1 MARASL
7 FLPGTAAAC
16 IAAADLAHAAW
27 GKQAAAEPPSP
38 VDAADPAPATPPKAD
53 SILYPEV
60 VGPAGG
66 RGPVTLPPYEG
77 TEYKLGPFRLRPA
90 QMHMEGIMVAV
101 LAAYLVTA
109 FLSRKAN
116 RSRAAKWFKAN
127 ERVYREEFSGVG
139 LGGDKL
145 FEGDGGDE
153 FVSYAT
159 GRRGVESAWSKV
171 STGGYDLLAKL
182 YDAARGIADYAYDS
196 GADRITVD
204 LKLAAPKGTPGA
216 KFVFAVVRREVLKK
230 TRDAR
235 WDLRKFTTTSETAGV
250 SPSLIVMTESGDV
263 TSAMLKDPDT
273 GLFDALKDG
282 SEGLEYLESLVIS
295 DMPLETPDEEKP
307 KLPEN
312 EFRLTL
318 SMRLPPASKSAA
330 TAPWIQLACNI
341 ADVIYTKQR
350 LLPEGTVNKLKKRR
364 AEVLYELRKA
374 EREEEA
380 ARAQEAK
387 DDAAALKRKVE
398 QSRVEQLLAKMTPAE
413 RVKYQKKEEEKER
426 KKAMQKQAKRMR

>member
-1 MARASL
+1 M
-7 FLPGTAAAC
+7 
-16 IAAADLAHAAW
+16 
-27 GKQAAAEPPSP
+27 
-38 VDAADPAPATPPKAD
+38 DAADPAPATPPKAD

-196 GADRITVD
+196 GADRIVSPFASSPPIGRSCCHGHASQTVD
-204 LKLAAPKGTPGA
+204 RRARPADCGSQACGAEGHARRQICLRGGPPRGTEKDPRCSVGPGA
-216 KFVFAVVRREVLKK
+216 FPPPCCRR
-230 TRDAR
+230 
-235 WDLRKFTTTSETAGV
+235 S
-250 SPSLIVMTESGDV
+250 
-263 TSAMLKDPDT
+263 
-273 GLFDALKDG
+273 
-282 SEGLEYLESLVIS
+282 
-295 DMPLETPDEEKP
+295 
-307 KLPEN
+307 
-312 EFRLTL
+312 
-318 SMRLPPASKSAA
+318 
-330 TAPWIQLACNI
+330 
-341 ADVIYTKQR
+341 
-350 LLPEGTVNKLKKRR
+350 R
-364 AEVLYELRKA
+364 A
-374 EREEEA
+374 
-380 ARAQEAK
+380 
-387 DDAAALKRKVE
+387 
-398 QSRVEQLLAKMTPAE
+398 
-413 RVKYQKKEEEKER
+413 
-426 KKAMQKQAKRMR
+426 